1 MQILTRNT
9 NPPPR
14 PHKKILPTLDKENS
28 LDRWIVS
35 GSSVLLLV
43 VLSAEDMEEEV
54 VVVVSSMLYLR
65 LWDTRKLFRR
75 LTVLETKRKKNE
87 GT

>member
-1 MQILTRNT
+1 M
-9 NPPPR
+9 
-14 PHKKILPTLDKENS
+14 
-28 LDRWIVS
+28 
-35 GSSVLLLV
+35 LLLV
-43 VLSAEDMEEEV
+43 VLSAEDMEEEVVVVV

-75 LTVLETKRKKNE
+75 LTVLDTKGKKNE